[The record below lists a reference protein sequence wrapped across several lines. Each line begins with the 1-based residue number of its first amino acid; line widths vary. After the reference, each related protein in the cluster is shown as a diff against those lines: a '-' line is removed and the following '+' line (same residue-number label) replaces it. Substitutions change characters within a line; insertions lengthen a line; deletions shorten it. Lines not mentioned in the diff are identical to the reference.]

1 MYKTKIC
8 LRLAYILFPL
18 MLRWRKEKMVEPSKR
33 DWKLYREK
41 IGEWQEHYME
51 KLVKEYADYLCS
63 DLPASTKF
71 WEIEKRIKRDRKTPG
86 VCIEL
91 RKSDMFWD
99 IAGLIHDKVIS
110 MDDLE
115 EFSDDLKEAVV
126 LILRR

>member
-1 MYKTKIC
+1 MI
-8 LRLAYILFPL
+8 
-18 MLRWRKEKMVEPSKR
+18 EPSKR

-41 IGEWQEHYME
+41 IGDWQEHYME

-71 WEIEKRIKRDRKTPG
+71 WEMEKRIRRDRKTPG

-99 IAGLIHDKVIS
+99 IAGLINDRVIS

-115 EFSDDLKEAVV
+115 EFSDGLKEAVA
-126 LILRR
+126 LILKR

>member
-1 MYKTKIC
+1 
-8 LRLAYILFPL
+8 
-18 MLRWRKEKMVEPSKR
+18 MVEPSKR

-41 IGEWQEHYME
+41 IGEWQEHHME

-71 WEIEKRIKRDRKTPG
+71 WEMEKRIKRDRKTPG

-91 RKSDMFWD
+91 RKADMFWD
-99 IAGLIHDKVIS
+99 IAGLISDKVIS

-115 EFSDDLKEAVV
+115 EFSDDLKEAVA
-126 LILRR
+126 LILKR

>member
-1 MYKTKIC
+1 
-8 LRLAYILFPL
+8 
-18 MLRWRKEKMVEPSKR
+18 MVEPSKR

-71 WEIEKRIKRDRKTPG
+71 WEIEKSIKRDRKTPG

-99 IAGLIHDKVIS
+99 IAGLINDKVIS

-115 EFSDDLKEAVV
+115 EFSNDLKEAVA

>member
-1 MYKTKIC
+1 MI
-8 LRLAYILFPL
+8 
-18 MLRWRKEKMVEPSKR
+18 EPSKR

-41 IGEWQEHYME
+41 IGDWQEHYME

-71 WEIEKRIKRDRKTPG
+71 REMEKRIRRDRKTPG

-99 IAGLIHDKVIS
+99 IAGLINDRVIS

-115 EFSDDLKEAVV
+115 EFSDGLKEAVA
-126 LILRR
+126 LILKR

>member
-1 MYKTKIC
+1 M
-8 LRLAYILFPL
+8 F
-18 MLRWRKEKMVEPSKR
+18 EPSKR

-41 IGEWQEHYME
+41 IGDWQEHYME

-71 WEIEKRIKRDRKTPG
+71 WEMEKRIRRDRKTPG

-99 IAGLIHDKVIS
+99 IAGLINDKVIS

-115 EFSDDLKEAVV
+115 EFSDDLKEAVA
-126 LILRR
+126 LILNR

>member
-1 MYKTKIC
+1 MI
-8 LRLAYILFPL
+8 
-18 MLRWRKEKMVEPSKR
+18 EPSKR

-41 IGEWQEHYME
+41 IGDWQEHYME

-99 IAGLIHDKVIS
+99 IAGLINDRVIS

-115 EFSDDLKEAVV
+115 EFSDGLKEAVA
-126 LILRR
+126 LILKR

>member
-1 MYKTKIC
+1 
-8 LRLAYILFPL
+8 
-18 MLRWRKEKMVEPSKR
+18 MVELSKR

-41 IGEWQEHYME
+41 IGGWQEHYME
-51 KLVKEYADYLCS
+51 KLVKEYADYLSS

-91 RKSDMFWD
+91 RKSEMFWD
-99 IAGLIHDKVIS
+99 IAGLINDKVIS

>member
-1 MYKTKIC
+1 MI
-8 LRLAYILFPL
+8 
-18 MLRWRKEKMVEPSKR
+18 EPSKR

-41 IGEWQEHYME
+41 IGDWQEHYME

-71 WEIEKRIKRDRKTPG
+71 WEMEKRLRRDRKTPG

-99 IAGLIHDKVIS
+99 IAGLINDRVIS

-115 EFSDDLKEAVV
+115 EFSDGLKEAVA
-126 LILRR
+126 LILKR

>member
-1 MYKTKIC
+1 
-8 LRLAYILFPL
+8 
-18 MLRWRKEKMVEPSKR
+18 MVEPSKS

-99 IAGLIHDKVIS
+99 IAGLINDKVIS

-115 EFSDDLKEAVV
+115 EFSDDLKEAVS

>member
-1 MYKTKIC
+1 
-8 LRLAYILFPL
+8 
-18 MLRWRKEKMVEPSKR
+18 MVEPSKR

-51 KLVKEYADYLCS
+51 QLVKEYADYLCS

-99 IAGLIHDKVIS
+99 IAGLINDKVIS

-115 EFSDDLKEAVV
+115 EFSDDLKETVA

>member
-1 MYKTKIC
+1 
-8 LRLAYILFPL
+8 
-18 MLRWRKEKMVEPSKR
+18 MVEPSKR

-99 IAGLIHDKVIS
+99 IAGLVNDKVIS

-115 EFSDDLKEAVV
+115 EFSDDLKEAVA

>member
-1 MYKTKIC
+1 MLPVIGIC
-8 LRLAYILFPL
+8 IIAFA
-18 MLRWRKEKMVEPSKR
+18 LRWGERKMVEPSKR
-33 DWKLYREK
+33 DWKLFREK
-41 IGEWQEHYME
+41 IGGWQEHYME

-71 WEIEKRIKRDRKTPG
+71 WGIEKRIKRDRKTSG

-99 IAGLIHDKVIS
+99 IAGLIHDKIIS

-115 EFSDDLKEAVV
+115 EFSDDLKEAVA
-126 LILRR
+126 LILKR

>member
-1 MYKTKIC
+1 
-8 LRLAYILFPL
+8 
-18 MLRWRKEKMVEPSKR
+18 MVEPSKR
-33 DWKLYREK
+33 DWKLYRER

-51 KLVKEYADYLCS
+51 KLVKEYADYLSS

-71 WEIEKRIKRDRKTPG
+71 WGIEKKIKRDRKKPG

-99 IAGLIHDKVIS
+99 IARLINDKVIS

-115 EFSDDLKEAVV
+115 EFSDDLKETVV
-126 LILRR
+126 LILSR

>member
-1 MYKTKIC
+1 
-8 LRLAYILFPL
+8 
-18 MLRWRKEKMVEPSKR
+18 MVEPSKR
-33 DWKLYREK
+33 DWKLNREI
-41 IGEWQEHYME
+41 IGGWQEHYME
-51 KLVKEYADYLCS
+51 KLVKDYADYLYS
-63 DLPASTKF
+63 DLPASIKF
-71 WEIEKRIKRDRKTPG
+71 WELEKRIKRNRKTPC

>member
-1 MYKTKIC
+1 
-8 LRLAYILFPL
+8 
-18 MLRWRKEKMVEPSKR
+18 MVEPSKR

>member
-1 MYKTKIC
+1 
-8 LRLAYILFPL
+8 
-18 MLRWRKEKMVEPSKR
+18 MVEPSKR

-99 IAGLIHDKVIS
+99 IAGLINDKVIS

-115 EFSDDLKEAVV
+115 EFSEDLKEAVT
-126 LILRR
+126 LILTR